1 MQATQRYI
9 DKKRHRQVKS
19 RALTCD
25 QQHHAMCLDDR
36 ESNAALLEEIAR
48 LKRSIADLEIEN
60 RTDLLTG
67 LLNRRGFIAELN
79 MAWDRWV
86 RYQVPTTLM
95 MLDMNRFKHI
105 NDSYGHDVGD
115 KALKLIAVYL
125 QNNLRSIDILGRLG
139 GDEFA
144 VILPHTNA
152 VEAKQ
157 ITGKLLE
164 AIPVLQ
170 IAGQTDEDHISL
182 DFALGFSELDTA
194 QNSPKAW
201 LQAADLQ
208 MYQSK
213 AATADYTRPSD
224 SHIEK

>member
-1 MQATQRYI
+1 MQATHRYI
-9 DKKRHRQVKS
+9 YKNRQRNFKNA
-19 RALTCD
+19 ALTCD
-25 QQHHAMCLDDR
+25 QQRHAAGIDDR
-36 ESNAALLEEIAR
+36 ASNAALLEEIAK
-48 LKRSIADLEIEN
+48 LKRSISDLEIEN

-152 VEAKQ
+152 GEAKQ

-170 IAGQTDEDHISL
+170 IAGQAGNDAISL
-182 DFALGFSELDTA
+182 EFALGFSELGA
-194 QNSPKAW
+194 ALSSPKAW

-213 AATADYTRPSD
+213 AATAD
-224 SHIEK
+224 